1 MKMDL
6 QTVGFNAE
14 QDLLDYT
21 REKTEGLVKYYDQIV
36 GAEVYLKLTN
46 NDQKQTKIAEIKLNI
61 PGNDLF
67 ASDQSDKFE
76 GAINSAV
83 EKLKGQIRKLKT
95 KMNPY

>member
-1 MKMDL
+1 MDL

-14 QDLLDYT
+14 EALLQYT
-21 REKTEGLVKYYDQIV
+21 REKTESLVKYYDQIV

-46 NDQKQTKIAEIKLNI
+46 NDKKETKIAEIKLHI

-76 GAINSAV
+76 GAINAVV

-95 KMNPY
+95 KMSAH